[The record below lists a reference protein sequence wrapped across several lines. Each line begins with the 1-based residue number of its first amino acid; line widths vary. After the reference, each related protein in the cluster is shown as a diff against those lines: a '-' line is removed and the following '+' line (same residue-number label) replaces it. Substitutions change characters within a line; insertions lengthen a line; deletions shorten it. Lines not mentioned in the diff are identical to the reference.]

1 MLYTVETQTR
11 APDAWLEVGRAPVT
25 LETVSHALYGLVID
39 RGGDSAGVF
48 LSNQAFPTA
57 SRALCEL
64 HLPAW
69 NRKIRYHRNI
79 PPPWTPCGF
88 RMPPCHTVHGAVSGV
103 WWPYA
108 RWFEAGVAPRL
119 YVGLELRDG
128 LPCKRRSP
136 KHCWSC
142 APEHFWSCAGVR
154 RCSSNT

>member
-1 MLYTVETQTR
+1 MHAVYGRDTDACTR
-11 APDAWLEVGRAPVT
+11 CVAGGWTCPCYLRDGLRCIGG
-25 LETVSHALYGLVID
+25 GLVID

-88 RMPPCHTVHGAVSGV
+88 RMPPCHDTIHRGCEWCVA
-103 WWPYA
+103 WPYA

-142 APEHFWSCAGVR
+142 AP
-154 RCSSNT
+154 